1 MQPETSVQTRQRFEQ
16 EAPLLVSRLKIFFRR
31 RCTTSEEA
39 TRVDDWVQETM
50 LRVAR
55 KVEDGLE
62 IANFNAYAM
71 GTAKVVFQEYL
82 NRPAQRSLN
91 SQSDINGNLLETLS
105 GLTSQSDVEIRAF
118 CLDQCLLKLDDHSRK
133 MIASWFGLSGTNND
147 ERPREVKE
155 ERAVG
160 SSTARVRVFR
170 LVNRLRSCCTKCMEC
185 EKSQFLGVSE

>member
-1 MQPETSVQTRQRFEQ
+1 MQHETSVQIRQRFEQ

-31 RCTTSEEA
+31 RCTNSEEA

-71 GTAKVVFQEYL
+71 GTAKVVFREYL
-82 NRPAQRSLN
+82 SRPSEKSLN
-91 SQSDINGNLLETLS
+91 SQSDINGRSLETLS
-105 GLTSQSDVEIRAF
+105 NLDTESDVEIRGI
-118 CLDQCLLKLDDHSRK
+118 CLDECLLKLDEHSRT
-133 MIASWFGLSGTNND
+133 MIASWFGISGVTKQ
-147 ERPREVKE
+147 EG
-155 ERAVG
+155 AAG

-170 LVNRLRSCCTKCMEC
+170 LVNRLRACCRKCME
-185 EKSQFLGVSE
+185 EKSRLFGVRE